1 MWTLIGHLDLC
12 VCVCVCEVINDR
24 EALIYPVRV
33 HSKGQNRS
41 SFNKIMRQLM
51 HDPAIWSV
59 FLVHLNRI
67 TIVRQLELISSKWR
81 ERERGRWHFFAGK
94 RAGSITSKFTLC
106 SRVARNMEE
115 MIYHMKYC
123 TLEISIMAQP
133 WLRMS
138 PGKNHALI

>member
-51 HDPAIWSV
+51 HDPAI
-59 FLVHLNRI
+59 
-67 TIVRQLELISSKWR
+67 
-81 ERERGRWHFFAGK
+81 
-94 RAGSITSKFTLC
+94 
-106 SRVARNMEE
+106 
-115 MIYHMKYC
+115 
-123 TLEISIMAQP
+123 
-133 WLRMS
+133 
-138 PGKNHALI
+138 